1 VEEKPAKAEQ
11 VSEECAFD
19 SGYEGHFR
27 RQARIGLKLTPAQRL
42 RWLEE
47 TMEEMRRLLGRAWN
61 RRSSTDFP
69 FPPRRE

>member
-1 VEEKPAKAEQ
+1 MDEKSAKTEQ

-27 RQARIGLKLTPAQRL
+27 RQARLGLALTPAQRL

-47 TMEEMRRLLGRAWN
+47 TIEEMHRILGRAQSQEPTAK
-61 RRSSTDFP
+61 RQT
-69 FPPRRE
+69 